1 MQPSNF
7 ILYLVSPVPSIVMGN
22 YDDGPLKALYI
33 INSFAGSQLL
43 IHSLLCLKFLPIHL
57 GPSAGE
63 LSKWNSPFSEN
74 CDTGEQKDNLPS
86 MLGSYFVCFPLQTV
100 CLFSVTR
107 HPCKIKSAF
116 LPAASRPF
124 LQRVF

>member
-7 ILYLVSPVPSIVMGN
+7 ILYLVSPIPSIVMGN
-22 YDDGPLKALYI
+22 CDDGPLKALYI
-33 INSFAGSQLL
+33 ITSFPRSQLL
-43 IHSLLCLKFLPIHL
+43 IHSLLCLEFLPNHL

-74 CDTGEQKDNLPS
+74 YNTREQKDNLPS
-86 MLGSYFVCFPLQTV
+86 MPGDCFVCFPLQTL
-100 CLFSVTR
+100 CLFSVPR
-107 HPCKIKSAF
+107 YPCKIKSAF

-124 LQRVF
+124 LQQVF